1 MKFTCLFVVLVD
13 VLVVATLIVRSRE
26 TYLFADISRFTR
38 LGPEGELSQVEVQR
52 ILQQSTER
60 PIVIPSTQ
68 NDTSA
73 PLETIP
79 HPLPNRGGPALRP
92 TGRFTNRLLLEDAA
106 PTATSPSI
114 TAPAQKFAEQR
125 INVSFVNDN
134 KSGTLLYGPRWNS
147 AKQTPTSACA

>member
-13 VLVVATLIVRSRE
+13 VVVVAALIVRSRE
-26 TYLFADISRFTR
+26 TYLFAQISRFTR

-60 PIVIPSTQ
+60 AMVIPSTQ

-79 HPLPNRGGPALRP
+79 HPLPNRSGPALIP
-92 TGRFTNRLLLEDAA
+92 TGRFTNRLLMEDAA
-106 PTATSPSI
+106 PAATSLSI
-114 TAPAQKFAEQR
+114 TAPAQNFAKQW

-134 KSGTLLYGPRWNS
+134 KSGSLLYGPRWTS
-147 AKQTPTSACA
+147 VRRTPTSACA